1 MKNKSTLL
9 LAAGLVVLA
18 AAVPAYVV
26 ATQQSHGGGDHH
38 AHATTTA
45 EQSDN
50 TQTASIRMDI
60 KDFAYELPNIKI
72 RKGTTVTWTNQDT
85 TLHNVMKEHEGGG
98 ASHDAVAA
106 SEVQDAVFSGPLLAK
121 GESYSFTFT
130 TAGNFPYHCA
140 PHERTMTG
148 NVTVVE

>member
-9 LAAGLVVLA
+9 LVAGLVVLA
-18 AAVPAYVV
+18 AAVSGYFIV
-26 ATQQSHGGGDHH
+26 TQRSHSGDHH
-38 AHATTTA
+38 AYTSATA

-50 TQTASIRMDI
+50 TQSANIRMDI
-60 KDFAYELPNIKI
+60 KDFAYEMPNIKI
-72 RKGTTVTWTNQDT
+72 KQGTTVTWTNQDT
-85 TLHNVMKEHEGGG
+85 TRHNVMEEHGGNG
-98 ASHDAVAA
+98 ASHEAVTV
-106 SEVQDAVFSGPLLAK
+106 SEVRNDVFSGPVLAK

-130 TAGNFPYHCA
+130 ATGDFPYHCA